1 MGQKRGFG
9 GLLLSEK
16 IKLVMGDYRDF
27 VRDVKRSSL
36 DVDGEIKE
44 NECIFLDK
52 DKDGKIDAG
61 ELIERGQMSLLKE
74 EKEDNMELMRLD
86 LYEDYEIIEAE
97 KKKME
102 LMKKEE
108 EKTQKLL

>member
-1 MGQKRGFG
+1 MYVRERGIFYY
-9 GLLLSEK
+9 
-16 IKLVMGDYRDF
+16 GD
-27 VRDVKRSSL
+27 
-36 DVDGEIKE
+36 E
-44 NECIFLDK
+44 
-52 DKDGKIDAG
+52 KIDAG

-74 EKEDNMELMRLD
+74 EREENRELMKLD
-86 LYEDYEIIEAE
+86 LYEDYEMMEVE

>member
-1 MGQKRGFG
+1 LIIFYCGD
-9 GLLLSEK
+9 EK
-16 IKLVMGDYRDF
+16 IDT
-27 VRDVKRSSL
+27 
-36 DVDGEIKE
+36 
-44 NECIFLDK
+44 
-52 DKDGKIDAG
+52 G

-74 EKEDNMELMRLD
+74 EKEENRELMKLD
-86 LYEDYEIIEAE
+86 LYEDYEMMEVE